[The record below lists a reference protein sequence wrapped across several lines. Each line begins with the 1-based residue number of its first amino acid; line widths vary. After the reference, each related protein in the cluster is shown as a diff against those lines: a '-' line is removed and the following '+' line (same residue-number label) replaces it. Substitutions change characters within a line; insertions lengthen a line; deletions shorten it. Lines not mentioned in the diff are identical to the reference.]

1 MVVADTAGPDRAFG
15 EQPDDLTD
23 VVHPVRTPP
32 PGTSRSARLALRA
45 RETAGRF
52 GWGVADQAVSSLTNS
67 AVSIYVARELGAVQF
82 GAFSLAYVTYSF
94 ALNASRGLATDPLTV
109 RFSVAELPTWRRA
122 VASSTGTAL
131 VVGFVAA
138 VCALGTAA
146 GLAGTASRAF
156 LALGL
161 TLPGLMLQDSWRY
174 AFFALGRGSQAFLND
189 TIWAVAMLPALVAL
203 KLTHHSDVFTFVLA
217 WGLAANIA
225 AAMGP
230 LQARVAVRP
239 SEVWSWISEHR
250 DLGPRYL
257 AENTA
262 NSGGGQLRTYGIG
275 LFLGLAALGY
285 VQTASLLMGP
295 FFAILMGLLL
305 VTVPEAARV
314 LHRSPQHL
322 RKFCVLL
329 GGGLALTA
337 LAWGGVLLLLLPRG
351 LGHWMLGAIWRPT
364 YPLVL
369 PVTLWFVGMA
379 AAVGASAGLRALGA
393 SRRSLFAQI
402 VMSIGYVV
410 SSLVGALLWGAMGA
424 VVCAAIAVLPGTV
437 LWWWQLHAAIREAG
451 IASAGDPEPAAPPV
465 QLAEANGQR
474 EGPVQP
480 ERLAQTQLSSSLA
493 AAAPLDGPA
502 SPPLRSVPPTRPVP
516 SFTPT
521 TWMVV
526 IASDWTYYDR
536 MQITRALSGSALA
549 FPGYRTERQVPL
561 AGKQMRIGRGS
572 AARGLKPEID
582 LSGPPADP
590 GVSRLHAVLIPVPD
604 GTWAV
609 LDPGSANGT
618 LLNGRKITVGD
629 LTPLHDGDR
638 INLGAWTVITVYHR

>member
-1 MVVADTAGPDRAFG
+1 MVAADTAGPDRAFG
-15 EQPDDLTD
+15 EEPDALTD
-23 VVHPVRTPP
+23 MVRPVRTAAP
-32 PGTSRSARLALRA
+32 
-45 RETAGRF
+45 ETARPTGLTRRVQEITRRF
-52 GWGVADQAVSSLTNS
+52 GWGVSDQAVSSLTNS

-82 GAFSLAYVTYSF
+82 GAFSLAYVTYSV

-109 RFSVAELPTWRRA
+109 RFSVAELSAWRRA

-131 VVGFVAA
+131 VVGFVVA
-138 VCALGTAA
+138 VCTLGAAA
-146 GLAGTASRAF
+146 GLVGTTGQAL

-189 TIWAVAMLPALVAL
+189 TIWAVAMVPALVLL

-225 AAMGP
+225 AAVGP

-239 SEVWSWISEHR
+239 TEAWSWISEHR
-250 DLGPRYL
+250 DLGLRYL

-262 NSGGGQLRTYGIG
+262 NSAGGQLRAYGIG
-275 LFLGLAALGY
+275 LILGLAALGY
-285 VQTASLLMGP
+285 LQTASLLMGP
-295 FFAILMGLLL
+295 FFALLMGILL

-329 GGGLALTA
+329 GGGLALAA
-337 LAWGGVLLLLLPRG
+337 LAWGGALLLLLPHG
-351 LGHWMLGAIWRPT
+351 LGQWLLGSIWRPT
-364 YPLVL
+364 YLLLL
-369 PVTLWFVGMA
+369 PVTLWFVGMG

-402 VMSIGYVV
+402 MMSIGYVV
-410 SSLVGALLWGAMGA
+410 SSLVGALFWGAMGA
-424 VVCAAIAVLPGTV
+424 AVCAAIAVWPGVV
-437 LWWWQLHAAIREAG
+437 LWWWELHAAIREAG
-451 IASAGDPEPAAPPV
+451 IVSAGEPAAPLV
-465 QLAEANGQR
+465 QLAEANGQ
-474 EGPVQP
+474 P
-480 ERLAQTQLSSSLA
+480 ERMAQTQPSSALVA
-493 AAAPLDGPA
+493 PAPLDKPA
-502 SPPLRSVPPTRPVP
+502 SPPLRSVPPARAVP

-561 AGKQMRIGRGS
+561 VGGQLRIGRGS

-590 GVSRLHAVLIPVPD
+590 GVSRLHAVLIPAPD
-604 GTWAV
+604 GSWAV